1 MRPQNVLY
9 ASIFAAG
16 LGLAFSSAACANA
29 LVISVDKTS
38 QRMTVSVD
46 GATRYVW
53 PVSTGRPGFDTPN
66 GTFHPFRLDADH
78 HSTVYDNAP
87 MPDSIFFTKT
97 GDAVH
102 GFFDTP
108 HLGMAVSHGCVRLS
122 PANAA
127 VLYGLVEQTGL
138 PDTTVIVHG
147 RIPARNAPIV
157 ARRQAPTEGEASNG
171 TYGWEANAP
180 RHPPAV
186 VASRNSADED
196 GFGSDPLT
204 AFLKKLVR

>member
-1 MRPQNVLY
+1 MRPQTILY

-16 LGLAFSSAACANA
+16 LGFSSAVCAANA
-29 LVISVDKTS
+29 VVISVDKTS
-38 QRMTVSVD
+38 QRRTVSVD

-66 GTFHPFRLDADH
+66 GIFHPFRLDRDH
-78 HSTVYDNAP
+78 HSTVYENAP
-87 MPDSIFFTKT
+87 MPDSIFFTKS

-127 VLYGLVEQTGL
+127 VLYDLVQQRGLF
-138 PDTTVIVHG
+138 DTTVIVRG
-147 RIPARNAPIV
+147 RIPTRYAPIV
-157 ARRQAPTEGEASNG
+157 AGRQAPQGQASNEPDG
-171 TYGWEANAP
+171 PPPFLAP
-180 RHPPAV
+180 LA
-186 VASRNSADED
+186 ATLSSI
-196 GFGSDPLT
+196 FGNTST
-204 AFLKKLVR
+204 R

>member
-1 MRPQNVLY
+1 MRPLNVLY

-16 LGLAFSSAACANA
+16 LGLAFSSAACAKA

-46 GATRYVW
+46 GGTRYVW

-66 GTFHPFRLDADH
+66 DIFHPFRLDADH

-122 PANAA
+122 PTNAA

-147 RIPARNAPIV
+147 SIPTRNAPIV
-157 ARRQAPTEGEASNG
+157 ARRQAPAEGDGRE
-171 TYGWEANAP
+171 TNAP
-180 RHPPAV
+180 RHRSADA
-186 VASRNSADED
+186 VASRSSGDED

-204 AFLKKLVR
+204 AFLEKLGISGS